1 MKKTIKIVGIASVAM
16 LSAAAFAGKS
26 PDVGSGSAGTGSV
39 TTATSIATAV
49 AAVAGAS
56 AGVIVAK
63 SPSGVLTISPAAG
76 GGGGGVTFGPVPV
89 TVGGA
94 SFTVSADGGV
104 ITVTPVADSE

>member
-76 GGGGGVTFGPVPV
+76 GGGGVTFGPVPV